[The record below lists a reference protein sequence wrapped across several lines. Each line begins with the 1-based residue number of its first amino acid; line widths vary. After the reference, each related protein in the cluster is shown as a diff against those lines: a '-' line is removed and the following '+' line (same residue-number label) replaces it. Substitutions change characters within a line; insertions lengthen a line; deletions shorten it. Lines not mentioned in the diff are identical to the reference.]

1 MKFSENLDFN
11 NFIGCHTLLYGETD
25 TRKTYYTAKFVQFLL
40 TVKNIA
46 PNEISILDF
55 GPKLFK
61 HYGIKIGGRIEDFY
75 PQSLKCNNIGF
86 LGEIFPPR
94 LRASNKK
101 QLYDNACKNYE
112 KTNEILEKF
121 NGNPTSIL
129 IINDVSIYLHLGSK
143 QYLLDTINKAQTFFG
158 NSYYGMSIKQD
169 FARLFSLKE
178 KRRIEFLMKNVDFS
192 YITTKKRNKI

>member
-11 NFIGCHTLLYGETD
+11 NFLGCHTLLYGETD

-75 PQSLKCNNIGF
+75 RTKNIGCGIKIF
-86 LGEIFPPR
+86 LSYR
-94 LRASNKK
+94 
-101 QLYDNACKNYE
+101 
-112 KTNEILEKF
+112 KT
-121 NGNPTSIL
+121 
-129 IINDVSIYLHLGSK
+129 
-143 QYLLDTINKAQTFFG
+143 DTIHISSSRCD
-158 NSYYGMSIKQD
+158 NS
-169 FARLFSLKE
+169 R
-178 KRRIEFLMKNVDFS
+178 
-192 YITTKKRNKI
+192 